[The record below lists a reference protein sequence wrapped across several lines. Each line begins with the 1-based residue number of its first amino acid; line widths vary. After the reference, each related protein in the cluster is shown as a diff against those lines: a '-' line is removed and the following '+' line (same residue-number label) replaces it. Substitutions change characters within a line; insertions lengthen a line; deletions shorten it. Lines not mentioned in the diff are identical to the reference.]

1 MGKYLWTAP
10 SFYYLTTSLPFLL
23 YSSPSQT
30 LVFILLWT
38 FSRDTSPVSAAPILK
53 TLLYIWLAMAELS
66 KSHKHITPSKL
77 HAFFFLGIV
86 WNLRHVGG

>member
-1 MGKYLWTAP
+1 
-10 SFYYLTTSLPFLL
+10 
-23 YSSPSQT
+23 

-66 KSHKHITPSKL
+66 KFQTIPRKKKGMKFGRGYVFVGLEACWRVNGTRYDILL
-77 HAFFFLGIV
+77 HTCTEF
-86 WNLRHVGG
+86 